1 MEHVYV
7 TILGVLAVGGTW
19 LHLKLLGNPDRRHS
33 AFTML
38 VRFVACLTSLGFGY
52 LLGTNYL

>member
-7 TILGVLAVGGTW
+7 TILGVLAIGGTYW
-19 LHLKLLGNPDRRHS
+19 HLKLLGNPERCHS

-38 VRFVACLTSLGFGY
+38 VRFVSCLASLGFGY